1 MYNKYGD
8 SMNVNLLKNEE
19 NMSMYA
25 TKSSDGVRLK
35 EFREDIRPNYFRDI
49 DKIIY
54 SHCYSRYIDKTQVFS
69 FKNNDHIT
77 KRIIHVQLVSKIA
90 RTIGRALNL
99 NEDLIEAISLGHDV
113 GHVPFGHVGESI
125 LNEISLKY
133 LDEPFKHN
141 VQSVRNLM
149 VLENNGKGI
158 NLCVQV
164 LDGILCHN
172 GEKLQK
178 IYNYKHKTTEE
189 FIKEYNKCYKKEKFD
204 LVPMTLEGCVVRL
217 SDVIGYLGRDI
228 EDAITL
234 GIIDKEDIPIN
245 IRKKLGEN
253 NSSIISLII
262 NDVIINSINK
272 PYIKLSD
279 EYYNLMNELLDFNYK
294 NIYAKAYTNDEKN
307 KIKEM
312 FNDIYKSYLT
322 DLETNNINS
331 SICKVFLNEMN
342 EEYKNNTSNERI
354 VIDYISGMT
363 DQYAIDKFH
372 EYFVPVAWQVDG
384 Y

>member
-331 SICKVFLNEMN
+331 SICKLFLNEMN

-363 DQYAIDKFH
+363 DDFFVN
-372 EYFVPVAWQVDG
+372 EYNKLSS
-384 Y
+384 

>member
-35 EFREDIRPNYFRDI
+35 EFKEDIRPNYFRDI

-189 FIKEYNKCYKKEKFD
+189 FIKEYNKCYTKEKFD

-312 FNDIYKSYLT
+312 FNDIYISYLT

-363 DQYAIDKFH
+363 DDFFVN
-372 EYFVPVAWQVDG
+372 EYNKLSS
-384 Y
+384 

>member
-35 EFREDIRPNYFRDI
+35 EFKEDIRPNYFRDI

-189 FIKEYNKCYKKEKFD
+189 FIKEYNKCYTKEKFD

-312 FNDIYKSYLT
+312 FNDIYKSYLI
-322 DLETNNINS
+322 DLETNNIHS

-363 DQYAIDKFH
+363 DDFFVN
-372 EYFVPVAWQVDG
+372 EYNKLSS
-384 Y
+384 

>member
-35 EFREDIRPNYFRDI
+35 EFKEDIRPNYFRDI

-312 FNDIYKSYLT
+312 FNDIYKSYLI

-363 DQYAIDKFH
+363 DDFFVN
-372 EYFVPVAWQVDG
+372 EYNKLSS
-384 Y
+384 

>member
-35 EFREDIRPNYFRDI
+35 EFKEDIRPNYFRDI

-133 LDEPFKHN
+133 LDESFKHN

-189 FIKEYNKCYKKEKFD
+189 FIKEYNKCYTKEKFD

-312 FNDIYKSYLT
+312 FNDIYKSYFT

-363 DQYAIDKFH
+363 DDFFVN
-372 EYFVPVAWQVDG
+372 EYNKLSS
-384 Y
+384 

>member
-77 KRIIHVQLVSKIA
+77 KRIMHVQLVSKIA

-363 DQYAIDKFH
+363 DDFFVN
-372 EYFVPVAWQVDG
+372 EYNKLSS
-384 Y
+384 

>member
-35 EFREDIRPNYFRDI
+35 EFKEDIRPNYFRDI

-189 FIKEYNKCYKKEKFD
+189 FIKEYNKCYTKEKFD

-307 KIKEM
+307 KITEM
-312 FNDIYKSYLT
+312 FNDIYKSYLI

-363 DQYAIDKFH
+363 DDFFVN
-372 EYFVPVAWQVDG
+372 EYNKLSS
-384 Y
+384 

>member
-8 SMNVNLLKNEE
+8 SMNVNLLKNEK

-35 EFREDIRPNYFRDI
+35 EFKEDIRPNYFRDI

-189 FIKEYNKCYKKEKFD
+189 FIKEYNKCYTKEKFD

-312 FNDIYKSYLT
+312 FNDIYISYLT

-363 DQYAIDKFH
+363 DDFFVN
-372 EYFVPVAWQVDG
+372 EYNKLSS
-384 Y
+384 

>member
-35 EFREDIRPNYFRDI
+35 EFKEDIRPNYFRDI

-189 FIKEYNKCYKKEKFD
+189 FIKEYNKCYTKEKFD

-363 DQYAIDKFH
+363 DDF
-372 EYFVPVAWQVDG
+372 FVNECKIENKK
-384 Y
+384 

>member
-35 EFREDIRPNYFRDI
+35 EFKEDIRPNYFRDI

-189 FIKEYNKCYKKEKFD
+189 FIKEYNKCYTKEKFD

-262 NDVIINSINK
+262 NDIIINSINK

-363 DQYAIDKFH
+363 DDF
-372 EYFVPVAWQVDG
+372 FVNECKIENKK
-384 Y
+384 

>member
-312 FNDIYKSYLT
+312 FNDIYISYLT

-363 DQYAIDKFH
+363 DDFFVN
-372 EYFVPVAWQVDG
+372 EYNKLSS
-384 Y
+384 

>member
-35 EFREDIRPNYFRDI
+35 EFKEDIRPNYFRDI

-189 FIKEYNKCYKKEKFD
+189 FIKEYNKCYTKEKFD

-294 NIYAKAYTNDEKN
+294 NIYAKAHTNDEKN

-312 FNDIYKSYLT
+312 FNDIYKSYLI

-363 DQYAIDKFH
+363 DDFFVN
-372 EYFVPVAWQVDG
+372 EYNKLSS
-384 Y
+384 

>member
-1 MYNKYGD
+1 LYNKYGD

-35 EFREDIRPNYFRDI
+35 EFKEDIRPNYFRDI

-189 FIKEYNKCYKKEKFD
+189 FIKEYNKCYTKEKFD

-262 NDVIINSINK
+262 NDIIINSINK

-363 DQYAIDKFH
+363 DDFFVN
-372 EYFVPVAWQVDG
+372 EYNKLSSWLNI
-384 Y
+384 

>member
-25 TKSSDGVRLK
+25 TKSSDGIRLK

-363 DQYAIDKFH
+363 DDF
-372 EYFVPVAWQVDG
+372 FVNECKIENK
-384 Y
+384 

>member
-8 SMNVNLLKNEE
+8 SMNVNLLKNEK

-35 EFREDIRPNYFRDI
+35 EFKEDIRPNYFRDI

-189 FIKEYNKCYKKEKFD
+189 FIKEYNKCYTKEKFD

-262 NDVIINSINK
+262 NDIIINSINK

-363 DQYAIDKFH
+363 DNFFVN
-372 EYFVPVAWQVDG
+372 EYNKLSS
-384 Y
+384 

>member
-35 EFREDIRPNYFRDI
+35 EFKEDIRPNYFRDI

-54 SHCYSRYIDKTQVFS
+54 SNCYSRYIDKTQVFS

-189 FIKEYNKCYKKEKFD
+189 FIKEYNKCYTKEKFD

-312 FNDIYKSYLT
+312 FNDIYKSYLI

-363 DQYAIDKFH
+363 DDFFVN
-372 EYFVPVAWQVDG
+372 EYNKLSS
-384 Y
+384 

>member
-189 FIKEYNKCYKKEKFD
+189 FIKEYNKCYTKEKFD

-363 DQYAIDKFH
+363 DDF
-372 EYFVPVAWQVDG
+372 FVNECKIENKK
-384 Y
+384 

>member
-8 SMNVNLLKNEE
+8 SMNVNLLKNEK

-35 EFREDIRPNYFRDI
+35 EFKEDIRPNYFRDI

-189 FIKEYNKCYKKEKFD
+189 FIKEYNKCYTKEKFD

-363 DQYAIDKFH
+363 DDFFVN
-372 EYFVPVAWQVDG
+372 EYNKLSS
-384 Y
+384 

>member
-204 LVPMTLEGCVVRL
+204 LVPMTLEGCIVRL

-272 PYIKLSD
+272 QYIKLSD

-312 FNDIYKSYLT
+312 FNDIYISYLT

-363 DQYAIDKFH
+363 DDFFVN
-372 EYFVPVAWQVDG
+372 EYNKLSS
-384 Y
+384 

>member
-35 EFREDIRPNYFRDI
+35 EFKEDIRPNYFRDI

-189 FIKEYNKCYKKEKFD
+189 FIKEYNKCYTKEKFD

-262 NDVIINSINK
+262 NDIIINSINK

-312 FNDIYKSYLT
+312 FNDIYKSYFT

-363 DQYAIDKFH
+363 DDFFVN
-372 EYFVPVAWQVDG
+372 EYNKLSS
-384 Y
+384 

>member
-35 EFREDIRPNYFRDI
+35 EFKEDIRPNYFRDI

-54 SHCYSRYIDKTQVFS
+54 SNCYSRYIDKTQVFS

-189 FIKEYNKCYKKEKFD
+189 FIKEYNKCYTKEKFD

-363 DQYAIDKFH
+363 DDFFVN
-372 EYFVPVAWQVDG
+372 EYNKLSS
-384 Y
+384 

>member
-363 DQYAIDKFH
+363 DDF
-372 EYFVPVAWQVDG
+372 FVNECKIENKK
-384 Y
+384 

>member
-189 FIKEYNKCYKKEKFD
+189 FIKEYNKCYTKEKFD

-363 DQYAIDKFH
+363 DDFFVN
-372 EYFVPVAWQVDG
+372 EYNKLSS
-384 Y
+384 

>member
-19 NMSMYA
+19 NMSIYA
-25 TKSSDGVRLK
+25 TKSSEGVRLK

-99 NEDLIEAISLGHDV
+99 NEDLIEVISLGHDV

-234 GIIDKEDIPIN
+234 GIIDKEDIPLN

-312 FNDIYKSYLT
+312 FNDIYKSYLI

-363 DQYAIDKFH
+363 DDFFVN
-372 EYFVPVAWQVDG
+372 EYNKLSS
-384 Y
+384 

>member
-77 KRIIHVQLVSKIA
+77 KRIMHVQLVSKIA

-189 FIKEYNKCYKKEKFD
+189 FIKEYNKCYTKEKFD

-312 FNDIYKSYLT
+312 FNDIYKSYLI

-363 DQYAIDKFH
+363 DDFFVN
-372 EYFVPVAWQVDG
+372 EYNKLSS
-384 Y
+384 

>member
-35 EFREDIRPNYFRDI
+35 EFKEDIRPNYFRDI

-189 FIKEYNKCYKKEKFD
+189 FIKEYNKCYTKEKFD

-262 NDVIINSINK
+262 NDIIINKINDTEVSISGKSDTLVIPHDDVPGMIAVVTNILADKGVNIHGFSLGRDHKGGTAVMTIEIDGHVDESINDAIMEC
-272 PYIKLSD
+272 PHIHASTIL
-279 EYYNLMNELLDFNYK
+279 
-294 NIYAKAYTNDEKN
+294 KA
-307 KIKEM
+307 I
-312 FNDIYKSYLT
+312 
-322 DLETNNINS
+322 
-331 SICKVFLNEMN
+331 
-342 EEYKNNTSNERI
+342 
-354 VIDYISGMT
+354 
-363 DQYAIDKFH
+363 
-372 EYFVPVAWQVDG
+372 
-384 Y
+384 

>member
-35 EFREDIRPNYFRDI
+35 EFKEDIRPNYFRDI

-189 FIKEYNKCYKKEKFD
+189 FIKEYNKCYTKEKFD

-312 FNDIYKSYLT
+312 FNDIYKSYLI

-363 DQYAIDKFH
+363 DDFFVN
-372 EYFVPVAWQVDG
+372 EYNKLS
-384 Y
+384 

>member
-189 FIKEYNKCYKKEKFD
+189 FIKEYNKCYTKEKFD

-262 NDVIINSINK
+262 NDIIINSINK

-363 DQYAIDKFH
+363 DDFFVN
-372 EYFVPVAWQVDG
+372 EYNKLSS
-384 Y
+384 

>member
-312 FNDIYKSYLT
+312 FNDIYKSYLI

-363 DQYAIDKFH
+363 DDFFVN
-372 EYFVPVAWQVDG
+372 EYNKLSS
-384 Y
+384 

>member
-35 EFREDIRPNYFRDI
+35 EFKEDIRPNYFRDI

-141 VQSVRNLM
+141 MQSVRNLM

-189 FIKEYNKCYKKEKFD
+189 FIKEYNKCYTKEKFD

-363 DQYAIDKFH
+363 DDF
-372 EYFVPVAWQVDG
+372 FVNECKIENKK
-384 Y
+384 

>member
-35 EFREDIRPNYFRDI
+35 EFKEDIRPNYFRDI

-189 FIKEYNKCYKKEKFD
+189 FIKEYNKCYTKEKFD

-272 PYIKLSD
+272 QYIKLSD

-312 FNDIYKSYLT
+312 FNDIYKSYLI

-363 DQYAIDKFH
+363 DDFFVN
-372 EYFVPVAWQVDG
+372 EYNKLSS
-384 Y
+384 

>member
-141 VQSVRNLM
+141 VQSVRNLI

-363 DQYAIDKFH
+363 DDFFVN
-372 EYFVPVAWQVDG
+372 EYNKLSS
-384 Y
+384 

>member
-19 NMSMYA
+19 NMSIYA
-25 TKSSDGVRLK
+25 TKSSEGVRLK

-312 FNDIYKSYLT
+312 FNDIYISYLT

-363 DQYAIDKFH
+363 DDFFVN
-372 EYFVPVAWQVDG
+372 EYNKLSS
-384 Y
+384 

>member
-8 SMNVNLLKNEE
+8 SMNVNLLKNEK

-35 EFREDIRPNYFRDI
+35 EFKEDIRPNYFRDI

-189 FIKEYNKCYKKEKFD
+189 FIKEYNKCYTKEKFD

-363 DQYAIDKFH
+363 DDF
-372 EYFVPVAWQVDG
+372 FVNECKIENKK
-384 Y
+384 

>member
-35 EFREDIRPNYFRDI
+35 EFKEDIRPNYFRDI

-178 IYNYKHKTTEE
+178 IYNYKHKTIEE
-189 FIKEYNKCYKKEKFD
+189 FIKEYNKCYTKEKFD

-363 DQYAIDKFH
+363 DDFFVN
-372 EYFVPVAWQVDG
+372 EYNKLSS
-384 Y
+384 

>member
-25 TKSSDGVRLK
+25 TKSSDGDRLK
-35 EFREDIRPNYFRDI
+35 EFKEDIRTNYFRDI

-189 FIKEYNKCYKKEKFD
+189 FIKEYNKCYTKEKFD

-294 NIYAKAYTNDEKN
+294 NIYAKAYTNGEKN

-312 FNDIYKSYLT
+312 FNDIYKSYLI

-363 DQYAIDKFH
+363 DDFFVN
-372 EYFVPVAWQVDG
+372 EYNKLSS
-384 Y
+384 

>member
-294 NIYAKAYTNDEKN
+294 NIYAKSFTNDEKN

-363 DQYAIDKFH
+363 DDFFVN
-372 EYFVPVAWQVDG
+372 EYNKLSS
-384 Y
+384 